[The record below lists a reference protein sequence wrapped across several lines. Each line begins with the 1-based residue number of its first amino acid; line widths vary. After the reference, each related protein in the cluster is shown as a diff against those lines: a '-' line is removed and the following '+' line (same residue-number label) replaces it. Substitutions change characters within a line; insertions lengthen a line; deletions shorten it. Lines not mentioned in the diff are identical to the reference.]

1 MRLSQI
7 SVGLT
12 EILETPGTRFKAM
25 RFTFV
30 MRYGLFLVAAALV
43 LVMAE
48 PAAAAPDRL
57 LVFSKAAG
65 YAHESRAVGIEA
77 IRALGARNGFAVEAT
92 ESTAPFRSG
101 RLGRYA
107 AVVFLSTTGD
117 VLGEREQKA
126 LRRYVRRGGGFVGVH
141 SAADTE
147 HEWPWYGTLLGARFL
162 THPAIQAATVRV
174 VDRSHPSTRRLPAV
188 WQRTDEWYDYAA
200 SPRGRVRVLA
210 TLDEATYAGG
220 KMGADHPI
228 AWCRAVGR
236 GRSWYTGG
244 GHTSES
250 YAEPLFRSHL
260 LGGIR
265 WAARRR

>member
-1 MRLSQI
+1 MRL
-7 SVGLT
+7 GL
-12 EILETPGTRFKAM
+12 
-25 RFTFV
+25 
-30 MRYGLFLVAAALV
+30 LVAVALV
-43 LVMAE
+43 LVAAE

-65 YAHESRAVGIEA
+65 FAHDSRAAGIEA
-77 IRALGARNGFAVEAT
+77 IRALATRNGFAVEAT
-92 ESTAPFRSG
+92 ESTAPFRRG

-117 VLGEREQKA
+117 VLDDRQQAA
-126 LRRYVRRGGGFVGVH
+126 LRRYVRRGGGLVGVH

-147 HEWPWYGTLLGARFL
+147 HGWPWYETLLGARFL
-162 THPAIQAATVRV
+162 SHPAIQPATIRV
-174 VDRSHPSTRRLPAV
+174 TDRSHPSTRRLPAV
-188 WQRTDEWYDYAA
+188 WERTDEWYDFTAN
-200 SPRGRVRVLA
+200 PRGRVRVLA
-210 TLDEATYAGG
+210 TLDETTYSGG
-220 KMGADHPI
+220 RMGADHPI
-228 AWCRAVGR
+228 AWCRTVRR
-236 GRSWYTGG
+236 GRSFYTAG

>member
-1 MRLSQI
+1 MRSW
-7 SVGLT
+7 
-12 EILETPGTRFKAM
+12 
-25 RFTFV
+25 
-30 MRYGLFLVAAALV
+30 FLVAAVLV
-43 LVMAE
+43 LVAAE
-48 PAAAAPDRL
+48 PAAAAGDRL

-77 IRALGARNGFAVEAT
+77 IRGLGARNGFAVEAT
-92 ESTAPFRSG
+92 ESTAPFTSR
-101 RLGRYA
+101 RLARYA

-117 VLGEREQKA
+117 VLGSREQKA

-147 HEWPWYGTLLGARFL
+147 HGWPWYGTLLGARFL
-162 THPAIQAATVRV
+162 THPRIQPGTVRV

-188 WQRTDEWYDYAA
+188 WPRTDEWYDYA
-200 SPRGRVRVLA
+200 SNPRERGVRVLA
-210 TLDEATYAGG
+210 TLDETTYTGG
-220 KMGADHPI
+220 RMGADHPI